1 MADALVGKSPLLRG
15 EVGLFGLVMTVG
27 PGCHSGMCSGLA
39 RGPRR
44 FQTGPEAARPC
55 REASP
60 GGYPGRL
67 SREAI
72 QGGYPGRLSRELV
85 PLEFL
90 VGLHRHPVTLLI
102 FGMTGVAGNVGKSDR
117 VG

>member
-1 MADALVGKSPLLRG
+1 MPRMAEALAGKNVVFAGELR
-15 EVGLFGLVMTVG
+15 LFGLVDTVG
-27 PGCHSGMCSGLA
+27 LGCYLESVQDW
-39 RGPRR
+39 REVREGPRR
-44 FQTGPEAARPC
+44 FQTGRKMPDAA
-55 REASP
+55 
-60 GGYPGRL
+60 GRL
-67 SREAI
+67 SREA
-72 QGGYPGRLSRELV
+72 V

>member
-44 FQTGPEAARPC
+44 SQTVPEAARPC
-55 REASP
+55 RKAVREASP
-60 GGYPGRL
+60 
-67 SREAI
+67 
-72 QGGYPGRLSRELV
+72 GGYPGRLSRELV